1 MNTYEILKF
10 LTVKL
15 TASKAVD
22 TEHSTCIAT
31 GFYVILDGSP
41 VIVTAKHFTDE
52 TELNV
57 TITAHYK
64 ENGKIISLP
73 VTAYVE
79 WVMSEEF
86 DIAYCK
92 VKPFEKKFKEITG
105 HDMFYTA
112 LTERNIMT
120 KEEFDQLNILSEV
133 VTLSYPLGASSTHHN
148 FPLLKKGYISSN
160 PADFTQDGEGYL
172 DLCSECEMSG
182 APIILNDSPLKLVG
196 VLVQNIKSDKT
207 LTPSTAIY
215 VSADKVL
222 NMK

>member
-1 MNTYEILKF
+1 MKTYEILKF

-15 TASKAVD
+15 TASKAVA
-22 TEHSTCIAT
+22 TEAKSCIAT

-92 VKPFEKKFKEITG
+92 VEPFEKKFKEITG
-105 HDMFYTA
+105 Y
-112 LTERNIMT
+112 
-120 KEEFDQLNILSEV
+120 
-133 VTLSYPLGASSTHHN
+133 
-148 FPLLKKGYISSN
+148 
-160 PADFTQDGEGYL
+160 
-172 DLCSECEMSG
+172 DLCC
-182 APIILNDSPLKLVG
+182 PI
-196 VLVQNIKSDKT
+196 
-207 LTPSTAIY
+207 
-215 VSADKVL
+215 
-222 NMK
+222 

>member
-22 TEHSTCIAT
+22 KELSTCIAT
-31 GFYVILDGSP
+31 GFYIILNGSP

-52 TELNV
+52 TELHV

-64 ENGKIISLP
+64 ENGTVVSLP

-79 WVMSEEF
+79 WIMSEEF

-92 VKPFEKKFKEITG
+92 VEPFEKKFKEITG

-112 LTERNIMT
+112 LSENNIMT
-120 KEEFDQLNILSEV
+120 KDEFAQLNILSEV
-133 VTLSYPLGASSTHHN
+133 VTLSYPLGESSTHHQ
-148 FPLLKKGYISSN
+148 FPL
-160 PADFTQDGEGYL
+160 FE
-172 DLCSECEMSG
+172 
-182 APIILNDSPLKLVG
+182 
-196 VLVQNIKSDKT
+196 
-207 LTPSTAIY
+207 
-215 VSADKVL
+215 
-222 NMK
+222 

>member
-1 MNTYEILKF
+1 MKTYEILKF

-64 ENGKIISLP
+64 ENGTVVSLP

-79 WVMSEEF
+79 WLTSEEF

-92 VKPFEKKFKEITG
+92 VEPFEKKFKEITG
-105 HDMFYTA
+105 YDMFYAA
-112 LTERNIMT
+112 LSKNNIMT
-120 KEEFDQLNILSEV
+120 KEDFAKLNILSEV
-133 VTLSYPLGASSTHHN
+133 VTLSYPLGASETIPN
-148 FPLLKKGYISSN
+148 F
-160 PADFTQDGEGYL
+160 
-172 DLCSECEMSG
+172 
-182 APIILNDSPLKLVG
+182 V
-196 VLVQNIKSDKT
+196 
-207 LTPSTAIY
+207 
-215 VSADKVL
+215 
-222 NMK
+222 